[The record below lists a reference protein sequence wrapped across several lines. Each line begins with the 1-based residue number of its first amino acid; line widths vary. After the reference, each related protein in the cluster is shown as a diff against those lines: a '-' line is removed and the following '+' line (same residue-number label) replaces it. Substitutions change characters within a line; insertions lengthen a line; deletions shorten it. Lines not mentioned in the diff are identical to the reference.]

1 MRKFIKLIAASLVCT
16 LTISSAVY
24 AGENVK
30 GENAGNTKE
39 IRLQDSCAEA
49 GIDGDVTFSDINGYN
64 KIVKYK
70 NDDLEVD
77 YHYDEIGRRI
87 CKNVNGVVF
96 DYEYNGERLVKE
108 IYDGNEIEYIY
119 GDDDL
124 GIPKGFVYD
133 NSLYIYKKDNTGNIV
148 GITTEDHSASAEYVF
163 NNDWILQEVV
173 TDNESGTHDIYNAAL
188 KNHFMGIGYYYDS
201 ELEVYYN
208 GRYYSTITDSFLG
221 SLYSTENISERV
233 IMARGSVDYDME
245 ADKWAQELLN
255 SSSYGKAMGDYSE
268 NWYSELSTV
277 EILARLIYGEN
288 NGLDK
293 TTEREAIAWLLIY
306 RLGNPNEFGTGLRGV
321 ATKYE
326 HFSTIYP
333 SNDISQDERN
343 TNTKNSMNPFG
354 DMAWRSATYLACLIS
369 LTQNTDNIYQA
380 IGKPSYYS
388 DQVFFYSYKSVHNNT
403 RLSGSGDSMKMK
415 GWNDTI
421 LAVKDVVIVAVGK
434 YTNSDDI
441 YTDDV
446 YKKSYEKRNVFY
458 NLK

>member
-245 ADKWAQELLN
+245 ADK
-255 SSSYGKAMGDYSE
+255 
-268 NWYSELSTV
+268 
-277 EILARLIYGEN
+277 
-288 NGLDK
+288 
-293 TTEREAIAWLLIY
+293 
-306 RLGNPNEFGTGLRGV
+306 
-321 ATKYE
+321 
-326 HFSTIYP
+326 
-333 SNDISQDERN
+333 
-343 TNTKNSMNPFG
+343 
-354 DMAWRSATYLACLIS
+354 
-369 LTQNTDNIYQA
+369 
-380 IGKPSYYS
+380 
-388 DQVFFYSYKSVHNNT
+388 
-403 RLSGSGDSMKMK
+403 
-415 GWNDTI
+415 
-421 LAVKDVVIVAVGK
+421 
-434 YTNSDDI
+434 
-441 YTDDV
+441 
-446 YKKSYEKRNVFY
+446 
-458 NLK
+458 